1 MKPLHHLCAGFAL
14 LLAFGACSRDRTYPD
29 YSVSSGFMLDSLDAC
44 DPQVIENLE
53 VLCRV
58 WGYAKYHHPVFA
70 DSTFNVDYEL
80 FSLLPQVAHADPM
93 IRNRILAGWIDGLGV
108 YNMAPEKYDSLPAN
122 RLNGYRTD
130 LGWTRDTVML
140 GSVLS
145 RRLTDLRY
153 ADRSCGN
160 RYATK
165 MRYEEYGFET
175 PNAGFNNEE
184 PYAKMT
190 DPDCGYRLLAAFRF
204 WNMVEYFFPCKFLT
218 HKSWA
223 DVLPEYIGRMIAL
236 PDGSYLRTMWRM
248 IAEMNDS
255 HADWNAALPVFGVNR
270 VPLETVYAE
279 GKIIVAKPDTQ
290 TGAAFRP
297 GDEIVAVDGRPVA
310 YYKEQVR
317 AYVPCS
323 NEARV
328 CDRTADVMLRTVR
341 NTSLQIRYRRDGIL
355 YDTLVAAS
363 RYPASDSLWKYKS
376 GDLGGGVVYIDP
388 GSYTA
393 QDEKRLVKLL
403 EQGKGLIVDLRHY
416 PRSRD
421 FFRFIS
427 MQVIRNDSR
436 WRKLCQCYTYPN
448 LSLPGTF
455 ASSADPAA
463 AWSRPYRSALP
474 IVVLVSGSTQSAG
487 ETHVQWL
494 QTCFDTV
501 VVGSQSAGANG
512 NISFIDL
519 PGGIKTAFS
528 GLGWYYSDG
537 VTVQRTGVRI
547 DVPVRVTVEG
557 LKAGRDEILEKAI
570 KIIRT

>member
-145 RRLTDLRY
+145 RRLTDLRH

-341 NTSLQIRYRRDGIL
+341 RRE
-355 YDTLVAAS
+355 A
-363 RYPASDSLWKYKS
+363 
-376 GDLGGGVVYIDP
+376 
-388 GSYTA
+388 
-393 QDEKRLVKLL
+393 
-403 EQGKGLIVDLRHY
+403 
-416 PRSRD
+416 
-421 FFRFIS
+421 
-427 MQVIRNDSR
+427 
-436 WRKLCQCYTYPN
+436 
-448 LSLPGTF
+448 
-455 ASSADPAA
+455 
-463 AWSRPYRSALP
+463 
-474 IVVLVSGSTQSAG
+474 AG
-487 ETHVQWL
+487 EAV
-494 QTCFDTV
+494 
-501 VVGSQSAGANG
+501 
-512 NISFIDL
+512 
-519 PGGIKTAFS
+519 
-528 GLGWYYSDG
+528 
-537 VTVQRTGVRI
+537 RTG
-547 DVPVRVTVEG
+547 
-557 LKAGRDEILEKAI
+557 
-570 KIIRT
+570 

>member
-1 MKPLHHLCAGFAL
+1 M
-14 LLAFGACSRDRTYPD
+14 
-29 YSVSSGFMLDSLDAC
+29 
-44 DPQVIENLE
+44 
-53 VLCRV
+53 
-58 WGYAKYHHPVFA
+58 
-70 DSTFNVDYEL
+70 
-80 FSLLPQVAHADPM
+80 
-93 IRNRILAGWIDGLGV
+93 
-108 YNMAPEKYDSLPAN
+108 
-122 RLNGYRTD
+122 
-130 LGWTRDTVML
+130 
-140 GSVLS
+140 
-145 RRLTDLRY
+145 
-153 ADRSCGN
+153 
-160 RYATK
+160 
-165 MRYEEYGFET
+165 
-175 PNAGFNNEE
+175 
-184 PYAKMT
+184 
-190 DPDCGYRLLAAFRF
+190 
-204 WNMVEYFFPCKFLT
+204 
-218 HKSWA
+218 
-223 DVLPEYIGRMIAL
+223 
-236 PDGSYLRTMWRM
+236 
-248 IAEMNDS
+248 
-255 HADWNAALPVFGVNR
+255 
-270 VPLETVYAE
+270 
-279 GKIIVAKPDTQ
+279 
-290 TGAAFRP
+290 
-297 GDEIVAVDGRPVA
+297 
-310 YYKEQVR
+310 
-317 AYVPCS
+317 
-323 NEARV
+323 
-328 CDRTADVMLRTVR
+328 
-341 NTSLQIRYRRDGIL
+341 
-355 YDTLVAAS
+355 
-363 RYPASDSLWKYKS
+363 
-376 GDLGGGVVYIDP
+376 GGGVVYIDP

-427 MQVIRNDSR
+427 MQVIRNDSL

-455 ASSADPAA
+455 ASSADPEA